1 MGRTATRPAP
11 TTMAD
16 PLADLRP
23 SDDSPAGQTPQ
34 TEDAAVQAIRPT
46 APQSFHDEA
55 RAEIVAAFHGD
66 TVATGMLHKGGT
78 CGCRYL
84 ATLALRTAPG
94 APQEPEVEQEEQG
107 EPDGD

>member
-1 MGRTATRPAP
+1 MPRTATAP
-11 TTMAD
+11 SPKAD

-23 SDDSPAGQTPQ
+23 SEDTTPPGLPP
-34 TEDAAVQAIRPT
+34 EDMEAVQAIRPT

-84 ATLALRTAPG
+84 ATLALRTALG
-94 APQEPEVEQEEQG
+94 APQEPEVDLE
-107 EPDGD
+107 DGGDPSGD